1 MMVSHVAST
10 ERVKRK
16 QQQKRRRLRLP
27 VEERGTDM
35 TVKKKAPPR
44 GAAYNPNRNRKPTK
58 IEAAELARLKR
69 LKAKRA
75 KK

>member
-1 MMVSHVAST
+1 
-10 ERVKRK
+10 
-16 QQQKRRRLRLP
+16 
-27 VEERGTDM
+27 M

-44 GAAYNPNRNRKPTK
+44 GAAYNPKMTRKPTK

>member
-1 MMVSHVAST
+1 MA
-10 ERVKRK
+10 
-16 QQQKRRRLRLP
+16 
-27 VEERGTDM
+27 
-35 TVKKKAPPR
+35 VKKKAPKTGATYRPKNP

>member
-1 MMVSHVAST
+1 
-10 ERVKRK
+10 
-16 QQQKRRRLRLP
+16 
-27 VEERGTDM
+27 M